1 MFIGLSQTYAR
12 NDILKEEYGFDNS
25 DFLGAL
31 RQRDYF
37 VANEAYS
44 NVNSTKPRFRPR

>member
-1 MFIGLSQTYAR
+1 MFVLIPDMYAR

-31 RQRDYF
+31 RQRIILLPM
-37 VANEAYS
+37 
-44 NVNSTKPRFRPR
+44 KPILM